1 MKRLIRT
8 VAALLSAAM
17 LCGCSGNTAPKPRL
31 DVDTTPVVGE
41 NCVTPPFWVVED
53 DSTGAQI
60 FLLGSMHAGIK
71 GTEYPDYVLEALRN
85 SSWAAPEMDT
95 VDFSR
100 DFVLQQKCAQYL
112 LLNGTTMQDILG
124 EDYDSTEDYFRS
136 KGIYQLGM
144 DGMIPFYW
152 ASAASGLVID
162 EAGLDS
168 SCGTESVLLELAHS
182 EKIEIREIEG
192 GEAQYKM
199 MGEIPMSVQVQ
210 SLAECVGDDK
220 ISAQAEAS
228 LELYNAWSCFDEE
241 YLDSLEVYDPAE
253 VDSPEDWQKYYDL
266 MYTDRQKLMA
276 DFIIDSLKCGEQ
288 GFVFVGAMHY
298 FAEPSILTQLT
309 DAGYTV
315 TAIRGTVADDGIQA
329 A

>member
-1 MKRLIRT
+1 M
-8 VAALLSAAM
+8 
-17 LCGCSGNTAPKPRL
+17 
-31 DVDTTPVVGE
+31 
-41 NCVTPPFWVVED
+41 
-53 DSTGAQI
+53 
-60 FLLGSMHAGIK
+60 
-71 GTEYPDYVLEALRN
+71 
-85 SSWAAPEMDT
+85 
-95 VDFSR
+95 
-100 DFVLQQKCAQYL
+100 
-112 LLNGTTMQDILG
+112 
-124 EDYDSTEDYFRS
+124 
-136 KGIYQLGM
+136 
-144 DGMIPFYW
+144 
-152 ASAASGLVID
+152 
-162 EAGLDS
+162 
-168 SCGTESVLLELAHS
+168 
-182 EKIEIREIEG
+182 
-192 GEAQYKM
+192 
-199 MGEIPMSVQVQ
+199 Q

-220 ISAQAEAS
+220 ISAQAKAS

-276 DFIIDSLKCGEQ
+276 DFIIDSLKGGEQ

>member
-1 MKRLIRT
+1 MNRLLKT
-8 VAALLSAAM
+8 AAALISAAM
-17 LCGCSGNTAPKPRL
+17 LCGCSGNAQPKPRL
-31 DVDTTPVVGE
+31 DVDTSPVVGE

-53 DSTGAQI
+53 DSTGAQV
-60 FLLGSMHAGIK
+60 FLLGSMHAGIQ

-95 VDFSR
+95 AAFSG
-100 DFVLQQKCAQYL
+100 DLVLQQKCAQYL
-112 LLNGTTMQDILG
+112 MLNGTTMQDILG
-124 EDYDSTEDYFRS
+124 SDYDRTADYFRS
-136 KGIYQLGM
+136 KGIYQPVM
-144 DGMIPFYW
+144 DSMIPFYW
-152 ASAASGLVID
+152 ASAASSLVVA
-162 EAGLDS
+162 EAGLDTD
-168 SCGTESVLLELAHS
+168 CGTESVLLELAHS

-199 MGEIPMSVQVQ
+199 MGEIPMTVQLQ
-210 SLAECVGDDK
+210 SLAECVGDEN
-220 ISAQAEAS
+220 ISAQADAS
-228 LELYNAWSCFDEE
+228 RELYDAWSRFDDE
-241 YLDSLEVYDPAE
+241 YLGSLTVYDPNE

-276 DFIIDSLKCGEQ
+276 DFIIDSLKSGEQ

-298 FAEPSILTQLT
+298 YAEPSILTQLA

-315 TAIRGTVADDGIQA
+315 TAIRGTAANEGEQA